1 MPVGHELPRLL
12 ARRAEPEP
20 VHDVVQAQLQ
30 VAQQV
35 DAGHAWLGRGLVE
48 VVAELLLE
56 QAVDSPR
63 LLLRAKL
70 DAVVRRLALA
80 RLPVHAGR
88 EGAALDGA
96 LRRVAALA
104 LEVELGALAAAEAA
118 DGTAVVSHASDSPP
132 LRRAAAVMGDRRHVG
147 DRAHL
152 QARRLQGADR
162 RLAARARPADEHLD
176 RAHAVLEG
184 PLGGRLSGLLGCKR
198 RRLAAAL

>member
-1 MPVGHELPRLL
+1 MPVRHELARLL

-30 VAQQV
+30 VTQEV
-35 DAGHAWLGRGLVE
+35 DAGHARLGRGLVE

-56 QAVDSPR
+56 QAVDAAR

-80 RLPVHAGR
+80 RLPVHARR

-118 DGTAVVSHASDSPP
+118 DRAAVVRHPLDPPP
-132 LRRAAAVMGDRRHVG
+132 LGWAAAVVGDRGHVG

-152 QARRLQGADR
+152 ESGRLQGADR
-162 RLAARARPADEHLD
+162 RLTARAPPPDQHPDAS
-176 RAHAVLEG
+176 RAMLEL
-184 PLGGRLSGLLGCKR
+184 P
-198 RRLAAAL
+198 